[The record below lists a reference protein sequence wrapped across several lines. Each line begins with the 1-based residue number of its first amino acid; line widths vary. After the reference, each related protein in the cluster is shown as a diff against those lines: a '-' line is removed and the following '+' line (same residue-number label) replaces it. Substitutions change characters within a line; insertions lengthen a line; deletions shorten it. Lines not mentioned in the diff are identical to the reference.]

1 MHHIPR
7 LNQLL
12 LVNLAL
18 LLSAWLTLA
27 SGQTGKDVSPGR
39 AAALAIV
46 DVTVIPMTAAA
57 VLSHQTVVVRDTH
70 IAVIGPSA
78 NTPVPKSAVRIDGT
92 GKYLIPGLCDMHVHF
107 QQDEMVNRNFL
118 QLFLANGVTTVLN
131 LYGTPMH
138 LELRSAVERGTLIG
152 PAIFTSGAFV
162 GTPHGQPPTTPPE
175 QITRELIA
183 QKSAGYDVIKLH
195 GDLTLD
201 AYRELMTASRRE
213 RLPVVGHAPR
223 NLGVAPMLELRQPAV
238 AHAEEYL
245 YAYFYFGSQTQGAI
259 PDLDQKIRTLATATA
274 KAGTA
279 VISTIEVYRGIAD
292 QITDLDRVLNRP
304 EVAYVPHSLGSL
316 QGWWTPNNVY
326 ASRFSKKDVPV
337 FHYNYHV
344 LERLL
349 LAFQQGG
356 VLLLAGTDT
365 PTSAV
370 VPGFSIHDELRDLV
384 NAGLT
389 PLQALQSATVN
400 PAKFLDSMS
409 DRGTIE
415 QGKRADLVLLRQN
428 PLEHIGNTASIAGV
442 VRNGEFLS
450 AVQIEST
457 LRRMANFNT
466 PK

>member
-1 MHHIPR
+1 MVHLPSTNRYSLI
-7 LNQLL
+7 N
-12 LVNLAL
+12 LVL
-18 LLSAWLTLA
+18 LLSAGLTLA
-27 SGQTGKDVSPGR
+27 SGQNGKDGSPSR
-39 AAALAIV
+39 SAALAIV
-46 DVTVIPMTAAA
+46 DVSVIPMTAAA
-57 VLSHQTVVVRDTH
+57 VLSHQTVVVRGMR
-70 IAVIGPSA
+70 ISAIGPSA
-78 NTPVPKSAVRIDGT
+78 NTPFPKNAVRIEGT

-107 QQDEMVNRNFL
+107 QQDEMVNRTFL
-118 QLFLANGVTTVLN
+118 HLFLANGVTSVLN
-131 LYGTPMH
+131 FYGTPRH
-138 LELRSAVERGTLIG
+138 LDLRSAVERGTLTG

-162 GTPHGQPPTTPPE
+162 GTPHGQPPTTTPAE
-175 QITRELIA
+175 ITRELIA
-183 QKSAGYDVIKLH
+183 QKNAGYDVIKIH

-201 AYRELMTASRRE
+201 AYQELMTASHRE

-223 NLGVAPMLELRQPAV
+223 NLGVARMLELRQQAV

-259 PDLDQKIRTLATATA
+259 PDLDHKIRTLANATA

-304 EVAYVPHSLGSL
+304 EVAYLPYSVGSL
-316 QGWWTPNNVY
+316 QGWWAPNNVY

-337 FHYNYHV
+337 FHYNYRV

-349 LAFQQGG
+349 LAFQQEG

-365 PTSAV
+365 PTSAL

-389 PLQALQSATVN
+389 PFQALQSATSN
-400 PAKFLDSMS
+400 PAKFLNSMS

-415 QGKRADLVLLRQN
+415 PGKRGDLVLLRQN

-442 VRNGEFLS
+442 VRNGQWLP
-450 AVQIEST
+450 ADQMKV
-457 LRRMANFNT
+457 R
-466 PK
+466 